1 MVGGGLEHRAEKWE
15 PVFGDNDAELRES
28 RAATPI
34 RGARSRVVWGTGGSG
49 SAAPAALSRISG
61 LDFAVRAAKRRRVKR
76 LRRPSLIA
84 IPLAALLFAAGA
96 GLVYAQID
104 GADRGIPP
112 IDSTS
117 NFEVGGIN
125 VDVSAENAERA
136 RVEGWRRAQA
146 EGWKVLWSQTTHRPA
161 AQAPRLS
168 DPVLNS
174 IVSGIVIEQEQIS
187 PNRYI
192 ARLGVLFDRA
202 RTGQMLG
209 VQGLVRRSAP
219 VLVIPVM
226 TTGSTPYSFEF
237 RNDWQRA
244 WAQFRTSGSPI
255 DYVRTSGSGID
266 PLLLN
271 LAQARRRG
279 RGWWRMILDQYGAA
293 DIVVAEVQVRRLY
306 PGGPALGLF
315 TARFGPDGRVL
326 GRFQLTAAD
335 SAQLPRM
342 LDEGVRRMDAIYS
355 RALDAGLLQPD
366 RSLVIIAPEIRQEI
380 EETALNIEFPDDSEA
395 PATTPGVTAS
405 PFNIQVE
412 TPDPEAVQRA
422 ELSVSRVNG
431 VTSAITTSLALGG
444 TSILRVTYT
453 GDTAALQAALQSQG
467 WRVEVVGGST
477 LRISR

>member
-1 MVGGGLEHRAEKWE
+1 
-15 PVFGDNDAELRES
+15 
-28 RAATPI
+28 
-34 RGARSRVVWGTGGSG
+34 
-49 SAAPAALSRISG
+49 
-61 LDFAVRAAKRRRVKR
+61 VKR
-76 LRRPSLIA
+76 FRRLSLIA
-84 IPLAALLFAAGA
+84 IPLAGALAVAGA
-96 GLVYAQID
+96 GLVYAQLD

-125 VDVSAENAERA
+125 VDVSAETAERA

-146 EGWKVLWSQTTHRPA
+146 EGWKQLWAETTRRPA
-161 AQAPRLS
+161 SQAPRLS
-168 DPVLNS
+168 DSVLNS

-226 TTGSTPYSFEF
+226 TTGATPYSFEY
-237 RNDWQRA
+237 RNEWQRA
-244 WAQFRTSGSPI
+244 WAQFRTAGSPI

-271 LAQARRRG
+271 MAQARRRG

-293 DIVVAEVQVRRLY
+293 DIVVAEVQLRRLH

-315 TARFGPDGRVL
+315 TARFGPDGQVL

-342 LDEGVRRMDAIYS
+342 LAEGVRRMDAIYT

-366 RSLVIIAPEIRQEI
+366 PTLVIIAPEVREEI
-380 EETALNIEFPDDSEA
+380 EETTLDYEFPDEA
-395 PATTPGVTAS
+395 ETPAPTGTQAQ
-405 PFNIQVE
+405 PFNVQVE

-422 ELSVSRVNG
+422 EVSVSRVNG

-444 TSILRVTYT
+444 TSIMRVTYT
-453 GDTAALQAALQSQG
+453 GDAAALQAALQAQG
-467 WRVEVVGGST
+467 WRVEVVGGNT

>member
-1 MVGGGLEHRAEKWE
+1 M
-15 PVFGDNDAELRES
+15 
-28 RAATPI
+28 
-34 RGARSRVVWGTGGSG
+34 
-49 SAAPAALSRISG
+49 
-61 LDFAVRAAKRRRVKR
+61 KR

-84 IPLAALLFAAGA
+84 IPVAAALLLAGG
-96 GLVYAQID
+96 GLVYAQLD
-104 GADRGIPP
+104 GADRGIAP

-117 NFEVGGIN
+117 NFEVTGIE
-125 VDVSAENAERA
+125 VDVAADNAERA

-146 EGWKVLWSQTTHRPA
+146 EGWKMLWARTTGRPP

-168 DPVLNS
+168 ESVLNS

-187 PNRYI
+187 PQRYI

-226 TTGSTPYSFEF
+226 VTGSAPSSFEY
-237 RNDWQRA
+237 RNEWQRA
-244 WAQFRTSGSPI
+244 WAQFRTAGSPI
-255 DYVRTSGSGID
+255 DYVRTAGTGMD

-271 LAQARRRG
+271 LGQARRRG

-293 DIVVAEVQVRRLY
+293 DIVVPEVELRRLY
-306 PGGPALGLF
+306 PGGPAIGTF
-315 TARFGPDGRVL
+315 TARFGPDGQVL
-326 GRFQLTAAD
+326 GRFRLRAAD

-342 LDEGVRRMDAIYS
+342 MDEGVRRMDQIYT
-355 RALDAGLLQPD
+355 RALEAGLLQPD
-366 RSLVIIAPEIRQEI
+366 PTLVIIAPEVREEI
-380 EETALNIEFPDDSEA
+380 EDEVLDAEFPDETETPA
-395 PATTPGVTAS
+395 PNGTQAQ

-412 TPDPEAVQRA
+412 TPDPDAVQRA

-444 TSILRVTYT
+444 TSVMRVTYT
-453 GDTAALQAALQSQG
+453 GDAGALQTALRAQG
-467 WRVEVVGGST
+467 WRVEVIGGNT

>member
-1 MVGGGLEHRAEKWE
+1 MKR
-15 PVFGDNDAELRES
+15 FR
-28 RAATPI
+28 R
-34 RGARSRVVWGTGGSG
+34 
-49 SAAPAALSRISG
+49 LS
-61 LDFAVRAAKRRRVKR
+61 L
-76 LRRPSLIA
+76 LA
-84 IPLAALLFAAGA
+84 IPLAGALAVAGA
-96 GLVYAQID
+96 GLVYAQLD

-125 VDVSAENAERA
+125 VDVSAETAERA

-146 EGWKVLWSQTTHRPA
+146 EGWKQLWAETTRRPA
-161 AQAPRLS
+161 SQAPRLS
-168 DPVLNS
+168 DSVLNS

-226 TTGSTPYSFEF
+226 TTGATPYSFEY
-237 RNDWQRA
+237 RNEWQRA
-244 WAQFRTSGSPI
+244 WAQFRTAGSPI

-271 LAQARRRG
+271 MAQARRRG

-293 DIVVAEVQVRRLY
+293 DIVVAEVQLRRLH

-315 TARFGPDGRVL
+315 TARFGPDGQVL

-342 LDEGVRRMDAIYS
+342 LDEGVRRMDAIYT

-366 RSLVIIAPEIRQEI
+366 PSLVIIAPEVVEEI
-380 EETALNIEFPDDSEA
+380 EETTLDYEFPDADQTPA
-395 PATTPGVTAS
+395 PDGRQAQ

-412 TPDPEAVQRA
+412 TPDPDAVQRA

-444 TSILRVTYT
+444 TSVMRVTYV
-453 GDTAALQAALQSQG
+453 GDAAALQSALQAQG

>member
-1 MVGGGLEHRAEKWE
+1 
-15 PVFGDNDAELRES
+15 
-28 RAATPI
+28 
-34 RGARSRVVWGTGGSG
+34 
-49 SAAPAALSRISG
+49 
-61 LDFAVRAAKRRRVKR
+61 LDFRSRAAKRRRVKR
-76 LRRPSLIA
+76 LRRLPALAIA
-84 IPLAALLFAAGA
+84 SFAALLVAGA
-96 GLVYAQID
+96 GIVYAQLD

-125 VDVSAENAERA
+125 VDVTAQDAERA

-146 EGWKVLWSQTTHRPA
+146 EGWKTLWSETTHRPRS
-161 AQAPRLS
+161 QAPRLTDS
-168 DPVLNS
+168 VLNS

-187 PNRYI
+187 TNRYI

-209 VQGLVRRSAP
+209 VAGLVRRSAP
-219 VLVIPVM
+219 VLVIPIM
-226 TTGSTPYSFEF
+226 TTGSTAYSFEY
-237 RNDWQRA
+237 RNEWQRA
-244 WAQFRTSGSPI
+244 WAQFRTAGSPV

-293 DIVVAEVQVRRLY
+293 DIVIAEVQVRRLY
-306 PGGPALGLF
+306 PGGPALGIF
-315 TARFGPDGRVL
+315 TARFGPDGRLL
-326 GRFQLTAAD
+326 GRFQLTAAN

-342 LDEGVRRMDAIYS
+342 LDEGVRRMDAIYT

-366 RSLVIIAPEIRQEI
+366 PSLVIIAPEVQELI
-380 EETALNIEFPDDSEA
+380 EEPTLDYEIPDET
-395 PATTPGVTAS
+395 PATVPGGATAS

-412 TPDPEAVQRA
+412 TPDPGSVQNA
-422 ELSVSRVNG
+422 EVSVSRVNG

-444 TSILRVTYT
+444 TSVMRVTYV
-453 GDTAALQAALQSQG
+453 GDAAGLQAALQAQG
-467 WRVEVVGGST
+467 WRVEMVGGNT

>member
-1 MVGGGLEHRAEKWE
+1 M
-15 PVFGDNDAELRES
+15 
-28 RAATPI
+28 
-34 RGARSRVVWGTGGSG
+34 
-49 SAAPAALSRISG
+49 
-61 LDFAVRAAKRRRVKR
+61 KRF
-76 LRRPSLIA
+76 RRPLAIA
-84 IPLAALLFAAGA
+84 IPLAAAALVAGA
-96 GLVYAQID
+96 GLVYAQLD

-125 VDVSAENAERA
+125 VDVSADNAERA
-136 RVEGWRRAQA
+136 RTEGWRRAQA

-161 AQAPRLS
+161 AQAPRLNDS
-168 DPVLNS
+168 VLNS

-244 WAQFRTSGSPI
+244 WAQFRTSGSPV

-271 LAQARRRG
+271 LNQARRRG

-326 GRFQLTAAD
+326 GRFQLAAAD
-335 SAQLPRM
+335 SAHLPRM
-342 LDEGVRRMDAIYS
+342 LDEGVRRMDAIYT
-355 RALDAGLLQPD
+355 RALDAGMLQPD
-366 RSLVIIAPEIRQEI
+366 RSLVIIAPEPPPPV
-380 EETALNIEFPDDSEA
+380 EETTLDYDFPEDTQA
-395 PATTPGVTAS
+395 PTQPGATAS

-412 TPDPEAVQRA
+412 TPDADSVQRA

-444 TSILRVTYT
+444 TSVVRVTYV
-453 GDTAALQAALQSQG
+453 GDIAALQSALQAQG
-467 WRVEVVGGST
+467 WRVEVAGGNT